1 MPDRYCWGMRYVRI
15 FADEDGKSGVEDV
28 EVEGESRVTV
38 AGVPPLLVSGPFSVR
53 DISFVE
59 QPPSTPDWEPHVA
72 PRRQWVIV
80 LRGRA
85 QVTVSTGDRRVFGP
99 GDVAFF
105 EDTEGEGHVSTP
117 LTEDLAFA
125 MIAI

>member
-1 MPDRYCWGMRYVRI
+1 MRYVRV
-15 FADEDGKSGVEDV
+15 FADRDGKSGFAEE
-28 EVEGESRVTV
+28 EVAGEPAVTV

-53 DISFVE
+53 GLSFVE
-59 QPPSTPDWEPHVA
+59 QPPATPDWESHVA

-85 QVTVSTGDRRVFGP
+85 TVTVSTGERREFGP
-99 GDVAFF
+99 GDALFF

-117 LTEDLAFA
+117 LTEEFVFA
-125 MIAI
+125 MIPAES

>member
-1 MPDRYCWGMRYVRI
+1 MRV
-15 FADEDGKSGVEDV
+15 FADGDGKSGVEDV
-28 EVEGESRVTV
+28 EVEGKSQVTV
-38 AGVPPLLVSGPFSVR
+38 AGVPPLLVSGPFSVQG
-53 DISFVE
+53 ISFVE

-85 QVTVSTGDRRVFGP
+85 ALTVSTGERREFGP
-99 GDVAFF
+99 GDVLLF

>member
-1 MPDRYCWGMRYVRI
+1 VTGEPTVP
-15 FADEDGKSGVEDV
+15 VE
-28 EVEGESRVTV
+28 
-38 AGVPPLLVSGPFSVR
+38 GVPPLLLSGPFPVR
-53 DISFVE
+53 GLIFVE

-85 QVTVSTGDRRVFGP
+85 EVTVSTGERREFGP
-99 GDVAFF
+99 GDVLLF

>member
-1 MPDRYCWGMRYVRI
+1 LAGPFPV
-15 FADEDGKSGVEDV
+15 SGV
-28 EVEGESRVTV
+28 T
-38 AGVPPLLVSGPFSVR
+38 
-53 DISFVE
+53 FVE
-59 QPPSTPDWEPHVA
+59 QPPGTPDWEPHVA

-85 QVTVSTGDRRVFGP
+85 EVTVSTGERREFGP
-99 GDVAFF
+99 GDVLLF